1 MKIKHISIILVSS
14 LLFSCNFVSYTTI
27 DKETESK
34 EFYNE
39 FWNAKTM
46 MRIDHHNDVR
56 SAKFEIGFE
65 YVPFNQTPDL
75 IIRKKEPLSCNA
87 TFVYCVDDD
96 GNYFRQSR
104 IENGENYVEAAV
116 FLVSNNYSEY
126 LIETLDANLN
136 FAPNNSDDVI
146 INCENLAYIREF
158 QSNGDDN
165 PYETIYYKL
174 AYFLYKHDFARTS
187 LIKPSY
193 FDIVELEKGT
203 DGTYRF
209 RLNLLDNLGGSAF
222 ISYVISANGL
232 INSIDCSIFYDSVAR
247 YNYSIKA
254 EYNIQKPTIDMSKYV
269 IVSEDISDLQRM
281 LVEYV
286 SEDQLTYLL

>member
-1 MKIKHISIILVSS
+1 MECK
-14 LLFSCNFVSYTTI
+14 
-27 DKETESK
+27 
-34 EFYNE
+34 
-39 FWNAKTM
+39 
-46 MRIDHHNDVR
+46 
-56 SAKFEIGFE
+56 
-65 YVPFNQTPDL
+65 
-75 IIRKKEPLSCNA
+75 
-87 TFVYCVDDD
+87 DDD

-104 IENGENYVEAAV
+104 IENGENYVETAM

-126 LIETLDANLN
+126 IFRTLDANIN
-136 FAPNNSDDVI
+136 FAQNNSDDVI

-158 QSNGDDN
+158 QTNGDDN

-174 AYFLYKHDFARTS
+174 SYFLYKHGFASTS

-209 RLNLLDNLGGSAF
+209 RLNLLDNLDCSAF
-222 ISYVISANGL
+222 ISYVISSNGL
-232 INSIDCSIFYDSVAR
+232 INSIDCSILYDYAT

-254 EYNIQKPTIDMSKYV
+254 EYNIQKPTIDMAKYV
-269 IVSEDISDLQRM
+269 IVSENISDLQRM

-286 SEDQLTYLL
+286 SEDQLTYLLY